1 MLLRLKKN
9 ALCVMQIVKLLNLR
23 DIKFI
28 WKEAAQLPLVPRHM
42 KRIHVG
48 LCKLS

>member
-28 WKEAAQLPLVPRHM
+28 WKEAAQLPLLSGVAPRA
-42 KRIHVG
+42 IPP
-48 LCKLS
+48 LLS